1 MYRVSSYYLGKTF
14 AEIPL
19 AIVFPIIFGM
29 ISYWM
34 IGLNPDPI
42 RFFVFLLIFVL
53 LSLVSQSFG
62 IVISAVSPS
71 YDIAVAIAPIII
83 TLLTL
88 FSGYLNF

>member
-1 MYRVSSYYLGKTF
+1 MYRVSSYYLGKTI

-19 AIVFPIIFGM
+19 TIVFPIIFGT
-29 ISYWM
+29 ICYWM
-34 IGLNPDPI
+34 IGLNSDLTC
-42 RFFVFLLIFVL
+42 FFVFLLILVL

-71 YDIAVAIAPIII
+71 HDIAFAIAPIII

-88 FSGYLNF
+88 FSGFFI